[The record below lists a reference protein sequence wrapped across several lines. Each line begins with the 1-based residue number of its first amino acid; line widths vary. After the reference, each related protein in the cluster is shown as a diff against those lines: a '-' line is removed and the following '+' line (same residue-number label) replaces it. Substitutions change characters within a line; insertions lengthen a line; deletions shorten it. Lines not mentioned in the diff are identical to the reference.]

1 MRFDASFK
9 CCSWV
14 CSLAVLLL
22 SVLAGSGAA
31 QISLPSQD
39 TGGVGDLFAAQPSS
53 LDQPCTADFNQDG
66 FLSFEDFDAFVIAF
80 ETGLAS
86 GDINSDGFLTFEDFD
101 QFVSL
106 FESGCDPRFSGAVF
120 PEAVFRVGRLPRCV
134 LLHDIDGDGNAD
146 LIAAN
151 QLDGTVSVLRNMGDG
166 RLDAKV
172 DVATGSSP
180 FSIAVGDFDGD
191 GHPDLAVTN
200 FTIGKV
206 SILTNDGRGSFVGRV
221 EYSCGPSPSSVD
233 VGDVDNDGKIDLVVV
248 NTVSG
253 GGGTVSVL
261 RNLGQAVFA
270 APIAY
275 SVGANPI
282 AVKTGDV
289 DGDGRC
295 DLVVANADANS
306 LSVLLNRPDGT
317 FAAHVD
323 YPVGL
328 KPLSVALADLDGDG
342 RPELV
347 TANAGVPNSSGA
359 SLTLLQNVGNGT
371 FSDRLDLEL
380 GTLPSPLATV
390 VATAD
395 VDGDG
400 DVDLAAINNS
410 TGTVSVILNAG
421 NGTFDPRV
429 EYFTDYHPRS
439 LAVGDLDGD
448 GKPELAVATGDT
460 AAVHIFRNRGD
471 GTFPARLDYPALYS
485 PFALCAGDVDGDAF
499 EDIVVAVPERN
510 TISVMRNSGTG
521 LFPARLDY
529 PTGAYPSSIAI
540 QDLDGDGTREIVVA
554 NNNSSGIGTVSV
566 FRNLGSG
573 VFAPRSDYAVGI
585 QPTAVTVADLDG
597 DGKPDLAVAKYHAAN
612 SGQLSVML
620 NRGNCEFSAA
630 RDYPVGSN
638 PSAIATG
645 DLNGD
650 GAVDVLAV
658 NSGGKSVSILV
669 NHGDGTFEAP
679 TNYVTATLPQYVG
692 VGDMNQDGHLDFAVV
707 NVGHNG
713 SENSVSVFL
722 NRGDGTFQSRVD
734 YLAGSEPRGLALGDF
749 DCDGDLDLVVANSG
763 TGLARSTVSVF
774 FNSGDATFSERT
786 DYAVGAR
793 PLFLSS
799 GDFNADGLLDLAVA
813 NYDGKTVSVLLN
825 AFRPRSTP

>member
-1 MRFDASFK
+1 MRFLASFEY
-9 CCSWV
+9 CNWARL
-14 CSLAVLLL
+14 LAVLLL
-22 SVLAGSGAA
+22 GVLAGSGA
-31 QISLPSQD
+31 
-39 TGGVGDLFAAQPSS
+39 GGVGDSSIAQPSS
-53 LDQPCTADFNQDG
+53 LGQPCTADFNQDG
-66 FLSFEDFDAFVIAF
+66 FLSFEDFDAFVVAF

-101 QFVSL
+101 EFVFL

-134 LLHDIDGDGNAD
+134 LLRDIDGDGHAD

-151 QLDGTVSVLRNMGDG
+151 QLDGTVSVLRNLGDG
-166 RLDAKV
+166 KLDDKV

-221 EYSCGPSPSSVD
+221 EYSSGPSPASVD
-233 VGDVDNDGKIDLVVV
+233 VGDVDNDGRLDLVVA
-248 NTVSG
+248 NAVSA

-275 SVGANPI
+275 SAGANPV
-282 AVKTGDV
+282 AVRTGDV
-289 DGDGRC
+289 NGDGRC
-295 DLVVANADANS
+295 DLVVANADTNS
-306 LSVLLNRPDGT
+306 VSVLLNHLDGT

-323 YPVGL
+323 YSVGL
-328 KPLSVALADLDGDG
+328 KPLSVALDDLDGDG

-347 TANAGVPNSSGA
+347 TANAGVASSGGA
-359 SLTLLQNVGNGT
+359 SLTLLRSVGNGT
-371 FSDRLDLEL
+371 FSDRLDIEL
-380 GTLPSPLATV
+380 GAQPSALAAV
-390 VATAD
+390 VAIAD
-395 VDGDG
+395 MDGDG
-400 DVDLAAINNS
+400 DADLAAANNAS
-410 TGTVSVILNAG
+410 GTVSVILNAG
-421 NGTFDPRV
+421 NGTFAPRV

-448 GKPELAVATGDT
+448 GKPEVAVGTGDT

-471 GTFPARLDYPALYS
+471 GTFPARADYPALYA
-485 PFALCAGDVDGDAF
+485 PFALCAGDVDGDTF

-510 TISVMRNSGTG
+510 TISVMRNSGAG
-521 LFPARLDY
+521 LFPVRLDY
-529 PTGAYPSSIAI
+529 PTGAYPRSIAI
-540 QDLDGDGTREIVVA
+540 QDLDGNGTREIVVA

-573 VFAPRSDYAVGI
+573 TLAPRSDYAVGI
-585 QPTAVTVADLDG
+585 QPSAVTVADLDG

-612 SGQLSVML
+612 SGQISVML

-630 RDYPVGSN
+630 VDYPVGSY
-638 PSAIATG
+638 PIAIVSG
-645 DLNGD
+645 DVDGD
-650 GAVDVLAV
+650 GAVDLVAV
-658 NSGGKSVSILV
+658 NIAGKTVSVLM
-669 NHGDGTFEAP
+669 NLGDGTFREPA
-679 TNYVTATLPQYVG
+679 NYLAATQPRYVC
-692 VGDMNQDGHLDFAVV
+692 VGDMNRDGHLDFAVV
-707 NVGHNG
+707 NIGLNG

-722 NRGDGTFQSRVD
+722 NRGDGTFLSRVD

-749 DCDGDLDLVVANSG
+749 DSDGDLDLAVANSG

-774 FNSGDATFSERT
+774 INAGDAIFSGRI
-786 DYAVGAR
+786 DYAVGAG
-793 PLFLSS
+793 PIFLSS

-813 NYDGKTVSVLLN
+813 NYDGRTVSVLFNDL
-825 AFRPRSTP
+825 RPRSTP